1 MASLADVF
9 TEKERTN
16 WLKAWLA
23 VDIAKS
29 GLDNFAETEA
39 KTLHANIYNAAW
51 SSVQAPAVCI
61 GCHTANLLKCPTQG
75 ICNKR
80 GANSSCKAMHDTAAK
95 QPRPC
100 PTNVCNKVLD
110 EIKTLHKFASPSW
123 KNTRA
128 QQWAQNPWQ
137 IAKAYLPPDGYT
149 GKSSVQ
155 DTDFNGIISFMMNC
169 KHFDSKFS
177 FPIAP
182 EKNNPPCLLT
192 KAREIGRTVRH
203 SSQCKLTD
211 ADLQVI
217 FTTLTNLLND
227 PTCLAHDVASQ
238 EAVNKLAKLQNDRL
252 KITTE
257 EMMHLLGAVE
267 EKLKEVDN
275 LAEKTLHE
283 IRESIQRYMNDLRE
297 HKDTCKQQLDEHTE
311 TGEMKLDEHT
321 EKCEMKL
328 DEHTG
333 ACEMKLDKH
342 TETCEVKLDEHT
354 EKCEMKLDEH
364 TGACEMK
371 LDKHTETC
379 EVKLDEHTE
388 KCEDKL
394 DEHTEQLKIALDK
407 HSRHHAESNYEQS
420 CEDLRRRLIEHYND
434 NSSFVPLSILNESL
448 DKRITDIYASPKIHR
463 IDIKKDGSR
472 KIEEPVN
479 FYKEMFYKHDHSNR
493 RIYVQG
499 EPGSGKSTFAAK
511 LVHDWCHKYQPL
523 LTVPNKNT
531 AFNDLMTIQTFKF
544 LFFISLRNVR
554 GQKDISQM
562 IKDQLVDQMYSEDDL
577 DGVYTLLKT
586 IIQTEQCLVVRDGLD
601 EWMAPDGC
609 NLAEPSMTGLRKDKV
624 TVLTTARPWKLAD
637 GRIKNSQIDILMEIQ
652 GVSDPDIFCANILG
666 CIIDDTK
673 DLDNTVKEFQNFVN
687 KRELKSLSSSPMLYT
702 LVICTWVDTM
712 KEEEHS
718 KEYSLCALYTSL
730 LESLCKKTTSTTGYF
745 NNSNPSPVDCFSNT
759 SYLQPNIE
767 LLDKLAVAACKL
779 LFSCERE
786 TSIVFSDM
794 ALSNYFSGEEFTLCK
809 TFALKAGILT
819 NRKDKNRTGSSN
831 SFIHKTIQEFLA
843 AYYIACNTYVI
854 DDVVAG
860 YLKRYNDSY
869 LDLSQ
874 VFIFLCGMNTIAAN
888 ALSGLMD
895 EYHVA
900 SCRFCDHWPCELQNI
915 TETGIREAE
924 AGKQN
929 TILPKLS
936 HVSIDDNNIRYS
948 HRVLSATASNIQSL
962 HINTRVLAILGKLP
976 SFARGEPKSHFVL
989 NLASCHKLKRLR
1001 LNGDYI
1007 YLTDSA
1013 DLVTSELPVVIVL
1026 NHAEP
1031 ARCGDPPPVLPSIQY
1046 IDLCRVKCSSS
1057 WLRSLF
1063 STLLTLDHEV
1073 QCIITRC
1080 YITST
1085 VEGSVRESTEKIS
1098 TNIRTGFNN
1107 TFYVQLSK
1115 DCLWFRKH
1123 LHGFG
1128 EALHGLNIKWLRI
1141 NVEYAIENRSDFVV
1155 FLYKSLPSLSSLE
1168 TLDVCVNDISPDLC
1182 EYLHSLNIKSVTLS
1196 QSGRWRGLIVNN
1208 VSQLSQVLISPTQME
1223 AIIIDVNAHPDLLE
1237 ALCGRNINSLCLY
1250 GSGEHLEVKN
1260 VSALC
1265 RSLSSLKQ
1273 LDKLDVIV
1281 NNDCPGLW
1289 QALHGLNIKSLSLSG
1304 GKTGLIV
1311 HHVSALAQLLASLI
1325 HLETLSIKVSEY
1337 NLCLWEA
1344 IHGLNIKCLSLC
1356 FLGQV
1361 DHISSLSQSLA
1372 SLTNLETLCV
1382 KFSCAGVPR
1391 LLETGCGLNITCLSI
1406 EANGTCQQLWE
1417 ALIGLN
1423 IQSLSMSGFL
1433 WKLFKKK
1440 SIVPSFSQ
1448 LQMLTLYVS
1457 NFYDIQ
1463 LPQSLKYLNIYWC
1476 GEEYRFPLSDIK
1488 MDTFS
1493 LSNIVGTLSA
1503 CTQRIEIKLECGVKF
1518 YDSIEGYK
1526 HILERLKNV
1535 KMTRFLIYTW
1545 KPSIGNG
1552 SDWCVQKVVVGVD
1565 GNHDDDIGDDKLYKQ
1580 FIDDVADLHRISV
1593 RFRIN

>member
-624 TVLTTARPWKLAD
+624 TVLTTTRPWKLAD

-673 DLDNTVKEFQNFVN
+673 DLDNTVKEFQNFVE
-687 KRELKSLSSSPMLYT
+687 KRELKTLSSSPMLYT

-718 KEYSLCALYTSL
+718 KEYSLCALYTTL
-730 LESLCKKTTSTTGYF
+730 LESLCKKTTSKTGYF

-779 LFSCERE
+779 LFSCEKE
-786 TSIVFSDM
+786 TSIVFSDI

-843 AYYIACNTYVI
+843 AYYIACNTCVI
-854 DDVVAG
+854 DDVVVG
-860 YLKRYNDSY
+860 YLTRYNDSY
-869 LDLSQ
+869 HDLSQ

-900 SCRFCDHWPCELQNI
+900 RCRNYYDWPCELQKI
-915 TETGIREAE
+915 TEAGIREAE

-929 TILPKLS
+929 TIWPKLS
-936 HVSIDDNNIRYS
+936 HVFINLNHMRHS
-948 HRVLSATASNIQSL
+948 HRVFSATASNIQAFIIDIYSVPDL
-962 HINTRVLAILGKLP
+962 EKLL
-976 SFARGEPKSHFVL
+976 SFARGEPKSHFVF
-989 NLASCHKLKRLR
+989 NLASCHKLKKLR
-1001 LNGDYI
+1001 LEGDGI

-1031 ARCGDPPPVLPSIQY
+1031 ARCGDLPPVLPSIQY
-1046 IDLCRVKCSSS
+1046 IHLWEVKCSSS

-1073 QCIITRC
+1073 QCIISCC

-1085 VEGSVRESTEKIS
+1085 AEGSVRESTKPIS

-1115 DCLWFRKH
+1115 YSLYLRKP

-1141 NVEYAIENRSDFVV
+1141 NVEYAIANRSNFVV

-1182 EYLHSLNIKSVTLS
+1182 EDLHSLNIKSVTLS
-1196 QSGRWRGLIVNN
+1196 QRGRWRGLIVND
-1208 VSQLSQVLISPTQME
+1208 VSQLSQVLISPTQTE

-1250 GSGEHLEVKN
+1250 GSGEHLEVNN

-1289 QALHGLNIKSLSLSG
+1289 QALHGLSIKSLSLSG
-1304 GKTGLIV
+1304 GETGLKV
-1311 HHVSALAQLLASLI
+1311 NHVSALAQLLASLI

-1337 NLCLWEA
+1337 NLFKYTPCLWEA

-1356 FLGQV
+1356 YLGQL

-1382 KFSCAGVPR
+1382 KSPCGGVPR
-1391 LLETGCGLNITCLSI
+1391 LLETVCGLNITCLSI
-1406 EANGTCQQLWE
+1406 EASNTCQQLWE

-1433 WKLFKKK
+1433 LTLENA
-1440 SIVPSFSQ
+1440 SLSQ
-1448 LQMLTLYVS
+1448 LQMLTLYAS
-1457 NFYDIQ
+1457 HFNDIQ
-1463 LPQSLKYLNIYWC
+1463 LPQSLKYLNIYSC
-1476 GEEYRFPLSDIK
+1476 GEYKFPLSNI
-1488 MDTFS
+1488 MD
-1493 LSNIVGTLSA
+1493 TLSA
-1503 CTQRIEIKLECGVKF
+1503 CTQRIEIKLECGVNF
-1518 YDSIEGYK
+1518 DSIEKYK
-1526 HILERLKNV
+1526 TEMETLKNV
-1535 KMTRFLIYTW
+1535 KMTRFMIYTW
-1545 KPSIGNG
+1545 KPSIENG